1 MSWQQTFISGATAAI
16 VIAVATA
23 TPPANATV
31 SEMFTYQGQLRA
43 NGEPVEGPVNLSFI
57 LHTDET
63 APAQVGPTLNLFD
76 FDGFDDQ
83 GRFTVDLDYGPGVLA
98 GQPLWLEVW
107 VNGAP
112 LAPRQPITAAPYAAF
127 ALNGVEGPEG
137 PAGPPGPQ
145 GEPGEQGQQGL
156 PGEKGDQGDPGIPGE
171 QGPQGV
177 PGPPGPKGDQGDQGD
192 QGNPGPPGDSHW
204 TISGSATYYTG
215 NVGVGTSAT
224 NLMLTMGGFGNGIQY
239 PSANTLTFH
248 TNSGERMRL
257 GSNGRL
263 LIGATSGFNG
273 QLRVVTPLGSIPAI
287 RGETSTGSS
296 GVANSGVQGVST
308 STTGSGIG
316 VYGRSESAN
325 GYAGYFS
332 GGRNFFGGNVGFGTL
347 NPNMPVTIGA
357 AGNGI
362 DYIFPDTLAVRT
374 NDAERLRVTSAGDVG
389 IGTPAPQNP
398 LHVLASLGSTSTYA
412 PAVLQVRNQTDASSS
427 LLLATGFR
435 SYRIGQNRPGGD
447 GPVDA
452 FFIRDDSANANRM
465 VIRTNGRVGINTD
478 EPGTFQLA
486 VNGECA
492 KPGGGLWAIFS
503 DARLKHSIRP
513 IETGMLDRLLTLNGY
528 TYFYT
533 DEAIEHNL
541 ALPGKQIGLLA
552 HEVADVFPD
561 WVGED
566 ESGMQYITERSITA
580 IMVESMRDLRA
591 EKDAEIAALESRIQR
606 LEAMIEAALGLEEV
620 LR

>member
-1 MSWQQTFISGATAAI
+1 M
-16 VIAVATA
+16 TA
-23 TPPANATV
+23 TTPANANV
-31 SEMFTYQGQLRA
+31 SEMFTYQGQLRQ
-43 NGEPVEGPVNLSFI
+43 NGEPVAGPVNLSFV

-63 APAQVGPTLNLFD
+63 ASAQVGPTLNLFD
-76 FDGFDDQ
+76 FEGFDDQ
-83 GRFTVDLDYGPGVLA
+83 GRFTVDLDYGPGILT

-137 PAGPPGPQ
+137 PPGPPGPQ
-145 GEPGEQGQQGL
+145 GQQGEQGPQG
-156 PGEKGDQGDPGIPGE
+156 PQGEKGDQGDQGIPGD

-177 PGPPGPKGDQGDQGD
+177 PGPSGPQGEKGDKGDQGD
-192 QGNPGPPGDSHW
+192 PGPPGPAGDSHW
-204 TISGSATYYTG
+204 TISGSATFYTG

-224 NLMLTMGGFGNGIQY
+224 NLMLTLGGFGNGIQY
-239 PSANTLTFH
+239 PTSNTLAFH
-248 TNSGERMRL
+248 TNNGERMRL

-296 GVANSGVQGVST
+296 GIANSGVQGVST

-316 VYGRSESAN
+316 IFGRSESAN

-332 GGRNFFGGNVGFGTL
+332 GGRNFFDGNVGFGTL

-362 DYIFPDTLAVRT
+362 DYIFPNTLSVRT
-374 NDAERLRVTSAGDVG
+374 SGSERLRVTSTGEVG
-389 IGTPAPQNP
+389 IGTASPQNP
-398 LHVLASLGSTSTYA
+398 LHILASLGSTDTYA
-412 PAVLQVRNQTDASSS
+412 PAALHVRNQADASSS
-427 LLLATGFR
+427 ILLATGFR
-435 SYRIGQNRPGGD
+435 SFRIGQNRPGGS

-465 VIRTNGRVGINTD
+465 IIRSNGRVGINTD
-478 EPGTFQLA
+478 DPGTFQLA

-492 KPGGGLWAIFS
+492 KPGGGLWAVFS
-503 DARLKHSIRP
+503 DARLKHSIQP

-533 DEAIEHNL
+533 DAAVEHNL

-552 HEVADVFPD
+552 HEVAEVFPD

-580 IMVESMRDLRA
+580 IMVEAMRDLRM

-606 LEAMIEAALGLEEV
+606 LEAMIEAALSLEEV